1 MSATRPFLAAATPGE
16 LQEYL
21 LSCGQPKF
29 RAAQIRSWI
38 HEKHRIAP
46 EAMGNLPAELR
57 RRLAV
62 DFFAPSMTV
71 DDRIAADDIEK
82 LRLKLHDGEFIEMA
96 LIPAGERLTFCLS
109 TQVGCPV
116 RCRFCASG
124 AFGLKRNLDAGEMLE
139 EFLLGIEVA
148 GRRPD
153 NLVFMGIG
161 EGLMNFDRLAA
172 ALGALTRDFRFSP
185 RRITV
190 STSGFVPGM
199 RKFAELRR
207 EYNLAVS
214 LHAPDD
220 ATRAELIPDGCRYP
234 IAEILDA
241 ADLCRRENG
250 RDYTL
255 EYTLISGVNDSTD
268 QARSL
273 GEIAYARRAKVNL
286 IPYNETTGKFRRPA
300 ERTIRAFE
308 EAVAATGARV
318 TRRIERGGG
327 SDAACGQLRIR
338 ALKNGDFSE
347 VDP

>member
-1 MSATRPFLAAATPGE
+1 MAADDRVAAA
-16 LQEYL
+16 
-21 LSCGQPKF
+21 
-29 RAAQIRSWI
+29 
-38 HEKHRIAP
+38 
-46 EAMGNLPAELR
+46 
-57 RRLAV
+57 
-62 DFFAPSMTV
+62 
-71 DDRIAADDIEK
+71 DIEK

-124 AFGLKRNLDAGEMLE
+124 AFGLKRNLEAGEMLE
-139 EFLLGIEVA
+139 EFLLGIETA

-161 EGLMNFDRLAA
+161 EGLMNFDNLAA
-172 ALGALTRDFRFSP
+172 TLEALTRDFRFSP

-220 ATRAELIPDGCRYP
+220 ETRAKLIPDGCRYP
-234 IAEILDA
+234 IAEVLDA
-241 ADLCRRENG
+241 ADLCRKENG

-268 QARSL
+268 QARKL
-273 GEIAYARRAKVNL
+273 GEIAYERRAKVNL
-286 IPYNETTGKFRRPA
+286 IPYNETIGAFRRPP

-318 TRRIERGGG
+318 TRRVERGGD
-327 SDAACGQLRIR
+327 SNAACGQLRIQ
-338 ALKNGDFSE
+338 ALKRPSE
-347 VDP
+347 VDE

>member
-1 MSATRPFLAAATPGE
+1 MNSGRPFLDAATAEE
-16 LQEYL
+16 LQEYVL
-21 LSCGQPKF
+21 ACGQPKF
-29 RAAQIRSWI
+29 RAAQLWSWI
-38 HEKHRIAP
+38 HEKHRIDPAS
-46 EAMGNLPAELR
+46 MGNLPAELR
-57 RRLAV
+57 KKLV
-62 DFFAPSMTV
+62 IDFFAPSMTV
-71 DDRIAADDIEK
+71 DAEVAAADVGK
-82 LRLKLHDGEFIEMA
+82 LRLKLRDGEFIEMA
-96 LIPAGERLTFCLS
+96 LITAEERLTFCLS

-139 EFLLGIEVA
+139 ELLLGIGVS

-161 EGLMNFDRLAA
+161 DGLMNFDQLAA
-172 ALGALTRDFRFSP
+172 ALGALTRDFQFSP

-220 ATRAELIPDGCRYP
+220 ATRARLIPDGCRYP

-250 RDYTL
+250 RDYTF

-268 QARSL
+268 QAREL
-273 GEIAYARRAKVNL
+273 GKIAYDHHAKVNL
-286 IPYNETTGKFRRPA
+286 IPYNETTGVFRRPA
-300 ERTIRAFE
+300 ERIIRAFE
-308 EAVAATGARV
+308 AAVAATGARV
-318 TRRIERGGG
+318 TRRVERGGD
-327 SDAACGQLRIR
+327 SNAACGQLRIQ
-338 ALKNGDFSE
+338 ALKKPLE
-347 VDP
+347 VEP

>member
-1 MSATRPFLAAATPGE
+1 MSLRPILAGATEEE
-16 LQEYL
+16 LRDYVASL
-21 LSCGQPKF
+21 GLPKF
-29 RAAQIRSWI
+29 RAAQLWSWI
-38 HEKHRIAP
+38 HEKYRLDPA
-46 EAMGNLPAELR
+46 EMGNLPAGLR
-57 RRLAV
+57 EKLAG
-62 DFFAPSMTV
+62 DFLAPSMSV
-71 DDRIAADDIEK
+71 DERFDAADAGK
-82 LRLKLHDGEFIEMA
+82 LRLKLHDGEHIEMA

-109 TQVGCPV
+109 TQVGCAV

-124 AFGLKRNLDAGEMLE
+124 AFGLKRNLRAGEIVE
-139 EFLLGIEVA
+139 EFLTGIREA

-161 EGLMNFDRLAA
+161 EGLMNFDELSR
-172 ALGALTRDFRFSP
+172 ALTALTRDFQFSP

-199 RKFAELRR
+199 LKFAGLRR

-220 ATRAELIPDGCRYP
+220 ATRAKLIPDNCRCP

-255 EYTLISGVNDSTD
+255 EYTLIAGVNDD
-268 QARSL
+268 PEQARQL
-273 GEIAYARRAKVNL
+273 GEIAYEHHAKVNL
-286 IPYNETTGKFRRPA
+286 IPYNATDGEFRRPP

-308 EAVAATGARV
+308 AAVAATGARV
-318 TRRIERGGG
+318 TRRVERGGT
-327 SDAACGQLRIR
+327 SSAACGQLRID
-338 ALKNGDFSE
+338 ALRKKE
-347 VDP
+347 EE

>member
-1 MSATRPFLAAATPGE
+1 MSVRPFLAAATSEE
-16 LQEYL
+16 LQEYVL
-21 LSCGQPKF
+21 ACGQPKF
-29 RAAQIRSWI
+29 RAAQVWSWI
-38 HEKHRIAP
+38 HEHHRIDPAS
-46 EAMGNLPAELR
+46 MGNIPAELR
-57 RRLAV
+57 KRLAL
-62 DFFAPSMTV
+62 DFFAPSMV
-71 DDRIAADDIEK
+71 IDERVEAADVEK
-82 LRLKLHDGEFIEMA
+82 LRLRLHDGEFIEMA

-124 AFGLKRNLDAGEMLE
+124 VFGLKRNLETGEMLE
-139 EFLLGIEVA
+139 EFLLGCEVA

-161 EGLMNFDRLAA
+161 EGLMNFDNLAA
-172 ALGALTRDFRFSP
+172 TLEALTRDFRFSP

-199 RKFAELRR
+199 RKFAGLRR

-220 ATRAELIPDGCRYP
+220 ATRAKLIPDGCRYP
-234 IAEILDA
+234 IDEILDT

-273 GEIAYARRAKVNL
+273 GGIAYARRAKVNL
-286 IPYNETTGKFRRPA
+286 IPYNETVGVFRRPP
-300 ERTIRAFE
+300 ERAIRAFE
-308 EAVAATGARV
+308 AAVAATGARV
-318 TRRIERGGG
+318 TRRVERGGN
-327 SDAACGQLRIR
+327 SNAACGQLRIR
-338 ALKNGDFSE
+338 ALKNQVE
-347 VDP
+347 VKP

>member
-1 MSATRPFLAAATPGE
+1 MSETLRPLLAAATPEE
-16 LQEYL
+16 LRNYVL
-21 LSCGQPKF
+21 RLGQPKF
-29 RAAQIRSWI
+29 RAAQVWAWI
-38 HEKHRIAP
+38 HEQHRIDP

-57 RRLAV
+57 RRLAA
-62 DFFAPSMTV
+62 DFAAPSMAV
-71 DDRIAADDIEK
+71 DSKVAAADVEK
-82 LRLKLHDGEFIEMA
+82 LRLRLRDGEYIEMA

-124 AFGLKRNLDAGEMLE
+124 AFGLKRDLVCGEMLE
-139 EFLLGIEVA
+139 EFLLGIAAA

-161 EGLMNFDRLAA
+161 EGLMNFGHLAA
-172 ALGALTRDFRFSP
+172 ALEALTRNFQFSP

-199 RKFAELRR
+199 RKFAGLRR

-220 ATRAELIPDGCRYP
+220 ATRAKLIPDACRYP

-255 EYTLISGVNDSTD
+255 EYTLISGVNDSAD
-268 QARSL
+268 QARRL
-273 GEIAYARRAKVNL
+273 GEIAYAHHAKVNL
-286 IPYNETTGKFRRPA
+286 IPYNETNGTFRRPA
-300 ERTIRAFE
+300 DRTIRAFE
-308 EAVAATGARV
+308 AAVAAAGARV
-318 TRRIERGGG
+318 TRRIERGGS
-327 SDAACGQLRIR
+327 SDAACGQLRIQ
-338 ALKNGDFSE
+338 ALKNAGLEENS
-347 VDP
+347 